1 MCHHFMGSAG
11 SFKRMRSLSKEL
23 IFLWVTAAASFG
35 LYTLH
40 RVSSYASLDGLD
52 YAIVALRGFLHH
64 ILSVNKDNQ
73 VYLIGDH
80 VPQLGFLLLL

>member
-11 SFKRMRSLSKEL
+11 SFKRMRSLSEEL

-40 RVSSYASLDGLD
+40 RVSSYASFDGLD
-52 YAIVALRGFLHH
+52 YAIVAFERF
-64 ILSVNKDNQ
+64 SPS
-73 VYLIGDH
+73 Y
-80 VPQLGFLLLL
+80 PEREYR